1 MACINLWEG
10 ETKKDETNYWRKNIQ
25 RPFTFVL
32 IYVKAFT
39 VWLVNSLYIDISSR
53 TMLCTLLM
61 VFYIMPLFLVWLCR
75 LALMF
80 YRMYSCDYMGMLQ
93 CFTGS
98 VQMGFLEY
106 SSVWDDKENCL
117 YSLDNNSITHRE
129 YLIKTKHVSPGNH
142 SSLYSDKY

>member
-1 MACINLWEG
+1 
-10 ETKKDETNYWRKNIQ
+10 
-25 RPFTFVL
+25 
-32 IYVKAFT
+32 
-39 VWLVNSLYIDISSR
+39 
-53 TMLCTLLM
+53 
-61 VFYIMPLFLVWLCR
+61 
-75 LALMF
+75 MF
-80 YRMYSCDYMGMLQ
+80 YRKCSCVCFWYDFMGMLQ

-142 SSLYSDKY
+142 SSLYSDSSKSK